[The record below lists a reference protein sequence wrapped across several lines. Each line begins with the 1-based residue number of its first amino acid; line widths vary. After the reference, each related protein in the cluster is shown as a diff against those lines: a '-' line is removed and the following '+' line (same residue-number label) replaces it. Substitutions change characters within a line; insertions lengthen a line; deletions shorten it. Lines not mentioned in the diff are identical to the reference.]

1 MIKQAIIPLAG
12 LGTRLL
18 PLTSVFPKEL
28 LPINGKP
35 GIEYILDECLE
46 AGIKEIIFIISKKK
60 EMIRDYFHNDKFYKS
75 IIKKKKDPRII
86 KEYKKILR
94 YKKMIKFVYQNN
106 PLGTG
111 DAVLKTKKYIKDKF
125 FLMLL
130 PDDLIIKNNC
140 SKSMIKIHKKYNSS
154 VMASMKVKS
163 NNVSRWGIY
172 KLNKK
177 LDKRNFIIDDV
188 VEKPSTNNAPSNK
201 AVIGRYILPKKIFSK
216 LLKQKPG
223 KGGEVHITDS
233 IQKLIRENNK
243 FIAHNFSGK
252 YLDCGS
258 MNGYI
263 KSSLEISKLW
273 NSAW

>member
-1 MIKQAIIPLAG
+1 MIRQAIIPLAG

-18 PLTSVFPKEL
+18 PLTSVFAKEL

-35 GIEYILDECLE
+35 GIEYILDECIE

-60 EMIRDYFHNDKFYKS
+60 QMIKDYFYKDNFYKN

-86 KEYKKILR
+86 KEYKKILK
-94 YKKMIKFVYQNN
+94 YKKMIKFVYQNK

-111 DAVLKTKKYIKDKF
+111 DAVLKTQKYIKDNF

-130 PDDLIIKNNC
+130 PDDLIIKRNC
-140 SKSMIKIHKKYNSS
+140 SKSMINVHKLYNYS
-154 VMASMKVKS
+154 VIASMNVKKKT
-163 NNVSRWGIY
+163 VSRWGIF

-177 LDKRNFIIDDV
+177 LNKKNYLIKDV
-188 VEKPSTNNAPSNK
+188 IEKPSVINAPSNK

-216 LLKQKPG
+216 LSKQKPG
-223 KGGEVHITDS
+223 KGGEVHITDA
-233 IQKLIRENNK
+233 IRSLVNENNK

-263 KSSLEISKLW
+263 KSTLEISK
-273 NSAW
+273 S